1 VVVGAAVVD
10 TLASLDLAYP
20 QVDKPRLE
28 EIANA
33 KKALLKSK

>member
-1 VVVGAAVVD
+1 VVVGAAIVD

-20 QVDKPRLE
+20 KVDEARLA
-28 EIANA
+28 EITKA

>member
-1 VVVGAAVVD
+1 VVVAATLID

-20 QVDKPRLE
+20 RVDAEKLREIE
-28 EIANA
+28 EA